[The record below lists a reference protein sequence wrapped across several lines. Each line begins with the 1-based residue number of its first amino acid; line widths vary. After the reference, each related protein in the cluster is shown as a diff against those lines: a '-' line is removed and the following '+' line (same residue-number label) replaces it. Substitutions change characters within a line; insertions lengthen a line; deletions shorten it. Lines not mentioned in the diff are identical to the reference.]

1 MIFIIDNNQ
10 FNRLVIAALVT
21 TLFQNELNSLF
32 SSKFY
37 KQYPIMTMWNKLFEI
52 FANLSK
58 NTNREKKSVLMYI
71 SIK

>member
-37 KQYPIMTMWNKLFEI
+37 KQYPIMTMWNKFVW
-52 FANLSK
+52 NLCK
-58 NTNREKKSVLMYI
+58 FITKYKPRKKIGTYVHKY
-71 SIK
+71 